1 MDSPLNQT
9 LLVKGHSIYNQHLS
23 QKSTKKCKKAFLG
36 YSNQVTVSTT
46 RHKTDIMAATVSETS
61 HASIYQKMLIR
72 LIGFHTGRNH
82 PQAQGSEDSS
92 VLLLTLI
99 KQIKEF

>member
-1 MDSPLNQT
+1 MT
-9 LLVKGHSIYNQHLS
+9 GTI
-23 QKSTKKCKKAFLG
+23 
-36 YSNQVTVSTT
+36 T
-46 RHKTDIMAATVSETS
+46 RHKTDIMAATISENS
-61 HASIYQKMLIR
+61 YASMDQKMLIR

>member
-1 MDSPLNQT
+1 MTPNLQ
-9 LLVKGHSIYNQHLS
+9 
-23 QKSTKKCKKAFLG
+23 STFVTENYQERCKKAFLG

-72 LIGFHTGRNH
+72 LIGFHNGRNH
-82 PQAQGSEDSS
+82 SQAQGSEDSS

>member
-9 LLVKGHSIYNQHLS
+9 LLVGGHSIYNQNLS
-23 QKSTKKCKKAFLG
+23 QKSTKRCKKAFLG
-36 YSNQVTVSTT
+36 YSNQVTVSNT

-72 LIGFHTGRNH
+72 LTGFHTGRNH